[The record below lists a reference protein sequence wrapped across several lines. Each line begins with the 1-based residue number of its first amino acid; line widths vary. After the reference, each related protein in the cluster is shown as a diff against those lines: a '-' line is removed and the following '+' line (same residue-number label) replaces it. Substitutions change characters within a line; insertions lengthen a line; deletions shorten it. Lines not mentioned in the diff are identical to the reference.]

1 MKIEIK
7 SLLKN
12 TYEKF
17 TVEINESDIVY
28 DLKKIVYLKIE
39 GKISLEEIEFFYFSD
54 EKNFES
60 KIYLDNN
67 SLNIIEFFPELKR
80 KKKLYLNKKQKQMN
94 IINVN
99 LIEYSIPIFLLLIF
113 VYFKGIYNLNINQ
126 KISIFMIIFH
136 FLKRDFESFYVH
148 IHSKS
153 IEFNLMLIEFV
164 YYIFYFGIFCCF
176 NLIFNDNENNNFL
189 NKKHFFCLI
198 LFFISEI
205 CNFHCHLI
213 LRNLRIFNN
222 NNEIKIP
229 KGNLFKFVYKANYF
243 WEIFVWFSIAFFT
256 NLKSFYAFA
265 ILGTFVMCFWA
276 VEEKKKFD
284 EKFGKNLIKKAIFPF
299 IL

>member
-7 SLLKN
+7 SLIKN

-17 TVEINESDIVY
+17 TIEITESDIVY
-28 DLKKIVYLKIE
+28 DLKKSIFSKIE
-39 GKISLEEIEFFYFSD
+39 GKISLDEIEIFFFLD

-60 KIYLDNN
+60 KIILDNN
-67 SLNIIEFFPELKR
+67 CLNIIEFYPEIKN
-80 KKKLYLNKKQKQMN
+80 KKLYLNKKQKQMN
-94 IINVN
+94 KINVN
-99 LIEYSIPIFLLLIF
+99 LIEYSIPMILIIIF
-113 VYFKGIYNLNINQ
+113 VYFKGICNLNIIQ
-126 KISIFMIIFH
+126 KYSIFMIFFH
-136 FLKRDFESFYVH
+136 FLKRDFECFFVH
-148 IHSKS
+148 IYSKS
-153 IEFNLMLIEFV
+153 IDFFLMLIEFF

-176 NLIFNDNENNNFL
+176 NLIFDNNNNKIL
-189 NKKHFFCLI
+189 NKKKIFWLI

-222 NNEIKIP
+222 NEIKIP

-243 WEIFVWFSIAFFT
+243 WEILIWFSIAFFN
-256 NLKSFYAFA
+256 NLKSFYSFA
-265 ILGTFVMCFWA
+265 ILGSFVMIFWA
-276 VEEKKKFD
+276 MEEKKKFD

>member
-1 MKIEIK
+1 MKLEIK
-7 SLLKN
+7 SLVKN

-17 TVEINESDIVY
+17 TIEITESDIVF
-28 DLKKIVYLKIE
+28 DLKKSIFSKIE
-39 GKISLEEIEFFYFSD
+39 GKIPLDQIEIFFYLNS
-54 EKNFES
+54 KNLES
-60 KIYLDNN
+60 KIILDNN
-67 SLNIIEFFPELKR
+67 NLNIIEFYPEIKN
-80 KKKLYLNKKQKQMN
+80 KKLYLNKKQKQFN
-94 IINVN
+94 KIHVN
-99 LIEYSIPIFLLLIF
+99 LIEYSIPMILIIIF
-113 VYFKGIYNLNINQ
+113 VYFKGICNLNIIQ
-126 KISIFMIIFH
+126 KYSILMIFFH
-136 FLKRDFESFYVH
+136 FLKRDFESFFIH

-153 IEFNLMLIEFV
+153 IDFFLMLIEFF

-176 NLIFNDNENNNFL
+176 NLIFDNKNKIL
-189 NKKHFFCLI
+189 NKKKFFWLI

-222 NNEIKIP
+222 NEIKIP

-243 WEIFVWFSIAFFT
+243 WEILIWFSIAFFN

-265 ILGTFVMCFWA
+265 ILGSFVMIFWA
-276 VEEKKKFD
+276 MEEKKKFD

>member
-7 SLLKN
+7 SLIKN

-17 TVEINESDIVY
+17 TIEITESDIVY
-28 DLKKIVYLKIE
+28 DLKKSIFSKIE
-39 GKISLEEIEFFYFSD
+39 GKISLDEIEIFFFLD

-60 KIYLDNN
+60 KIILDNN
-67 SLNIIEFFPELKR
+67 CLNIIEFYPEIKN
-80 KKKLYLNKKQKQMN
+80 KKLYLNKKQKQMN
-94 IINVN
+94 KINVN
-99 LIEYSIPIFLLLIF
+99 LIEYSIPMILIIIF
-113 VYFKGIYNLNINQ
+113 VYFKGICNLNIIQ
-126 KISIFMIIFH
+126 KYSILMIFFH
-136 FLKRDFESFYVH
+136 FLKRDFESFFIH
-148 IHSKS
+148 IHSNS
-153 IEFNLMLIEFV
+153 IDFFLMLIEFF

-176 NLIFNDNENNNFL
+176 NLIFDNKNKIL
-189 NKKHFFCLI
+189 NKKRIFCLI

-222 NNEIKIP
+222 NEIKIP

-243 WEIFVWFSIAFFT
+243 WEILIWFSIAFFN
-256 NLKSFYAFA
+256 NLKSFYSFA
-265 ILGTFVMCFWA
+265 ILGSFVMIFWA
-276 VEEKKKFD
+276 MEEKKKFD